1 MSTVGQNALQAHR
14 MPGYPDMYGNLAH
27 TTERNNQ
34 GILAGVQPQYDTR
47 IAPYQAQ
54 PETAQTWDLSHA
66 NAAQQIQSI
75 IHEAIE
81 SADGW
86 WFRLAP
92 VITVAA
98 GLETWE
104 STRTR
109 FTAWD
114 PAAEATAPRLV
125 QIEREQHAVRLERFA
140 LGLEV
145 HHDNYLTAKG
155 QEEFNLKMGMIEQGL
170 IVLQKL
176 CVLSA
181 TTQSKLYWREQERIL
196 QTHYSL
202 ADALQSQRSR
212 FGAMSKDP
220 LALNKYIAEMPMML
234 KGAVTKPEFDMCVV
248 PEGCIAHYL
257 YGTQGSYHTTAS
269 KRGDAAVERNL
280 TFGMQVLRNVVPG
293 LDVYEDKTF
302 QLSNAETSELNGF
315 RRRAILGQY
324 SVLQWDDSG
333 PETFCN
339 GPGEPTIELV
349 TMPRDNWTPFTM
361 SQCLEKCKRFDD
373 KGSIMEFTQDYLDEM
388 LEFGKTP
395 EDPWV
400 IEYKGEGR
408 TEYVPVEFIG
418 EQDSKYRGFDFD
430 LEVGLCGKNN
440 LGLSQEEKD
449 LLAEL
454 LACADALYNPPVAVT
469 YIAAQAYVQ
478 GDSLFSTE
486 RDEWGGYAIKP
497 DQLSKAGGVT
507 PYGWGDIFMVMS
519 LLSQNKSVGPAYN
532 DVLDYTKC
540 KNLLMKI
547 WTTIKETFPDLVTND
562 PAMVPVHRKTND
574 DDRNAMI
581 ATFRGLL
588 ERIKHPLYHRL
599 YNRLDPYRGP
609 ATLVARINQ
618 LNGLGVA
625 GSPLTGFSVTDGTF
639 TNEAEFERAFPELVT
654 ENAKKIFADMVEDT
668 DQEKVFR
675 NVFVDDAGDATDRTL
690 YLFMKDLFDGLR
702 AEYGLN
708 ARNAVDLGTLNED
721 IKESLEAAFVSTFNG
736 IATLIR
742 IALKTDDF
750 RVIQKLNKKT
760 IAALAEY
767 PRDYVSKFDQEP
779 FDLETYR
786 SDAWWGVT
794 GLTFDPSVYTNAFVR
809 EGNSPANP
817 KVPSQALFALGGKPS
832 AFNSTLI
839 DSDKS
844 LKLQA
849 RAKFGAQK
857 FGDSESF
864 KTVKLNKDTYEA
876 TDDSTYGTERVQ
888 YMGASRA
895 MMIGGPFLRLLPLKD
910 DGSDDEDEFNPIV
923 EREFMSIRQHK
934 IATHFAHDPIA
945 RLFAFAFI
953 LSRVTKKAM
962 KALLAHNMP
971 VPMNFLL
978 VAPYINI
985 DTEAILFAKGGT
997 ETASTGMNLL
1007 DINKTFDGAHK
1018 MWHVHA
1024 SVHTGTKIVSPENL
1038 LIIED
1043 AKLAGYKYGLE
1054 KTFIVEKSYATGDK
1068 HDRAGIEHGRWYAMD
1083 VPTTYTRNAAYEHE
1097 HSHPLN
1103 LFGVDPVMYPFQF
1116 ATPQTIF
1123 GEHKPFPSYGAYD
1136 SYFGFSK
1143 ANGDRYFSEASYRSL
1158 RESDANPGA
1167 CWPTR
1172 VRCYNRKTGHF
1183 EMASQGHGQLDD
1195 IELPMRPTL
1204 DGRVSY
1210 KNMHN

>member
-1 MSTVGQNALQAHR
+1 MSSHGQNSLQAHR
-14 MPGYPDMYGNLAH
+14 QPGYPDMYGNLAH

-34 GILAGVQPQYDTR
+34 GILGGVQPQYDTR

-92 VITVAA
+92 VLTVSA

-145 HHDNYLTAKG
+145 HHDNYLTQKG

-257 YGTQGSYHTTAS
+257 YGTQGSYHTDAS

-324 SVLQWDDSG
+324 SVLQWDDNG

-339 GPGEPTIELV
+339 EPGPPTIELV
-349 TMPRDNWTPFTM
+349 TMPRDNWTPITM
-361 SQCLEKCKRFDD
+361 TECLDKCVRFDSH
-373 KGSIMEFTQDYLDEM
+373 GSIMNFTQNYIDEV
-388 LEFGKTP
+388 LALGKTP

-400 IEYKGEGR
+400 IEYKGEETEGNPQR
-408 TEYVPVEFIG
+408 TEHVPVEFIG
-418 EQDSKYRGFDFD
+418 EQDLEYRKLDFD

-440 LGLSQEEKD
+440 LGLSEDEESV
-449 LLAEL
+449 LANL
-454 LACADALYNPPVAVT
+454 LACADSLYNPPPLTADYDT
-469 YIAAQAYVQ
+469 AKDYIVGQNAT
-478 GDSLFSTE
+478 TE
-486 RDEWGGYAIKP
+486 VRDEWGGYKIRPTALAKDAAAP
-497 DQLSKAGGVT
+497 DT

-532 DVLDYTKC
+532 NLLDYTKC

-562 PAMVPVHRKTND
+562 PDMVPVHRKTGIP
-574 DDRNAMI
+574 DRDAMI

-588 ERIKHPLYHRL
+588 ERIKHPLYHIR
-599 YNRLDPYRGP
+599 P
-609 ATLVARINQ
+609 AVARADPDDDMYSAINS

-625 GSPLTGFSVTDGTF
+625 GSPLYGKTVGLADLGDWAAFIAKFPEFSDLEGADFTDKDVF
-639 TNEAEFERAFPELVT
+639 QNLLPKQNEAGNLAI
-654 ENAKKIFADMVEDT
+654 AKGMNLLQVLM
-668 DQEKVFR
+668 
-675 NVFVDDAGDATDRTL
+675 ATL
-690 YLFMKDLFDGLR
+690 
-702 AEYGLN
+702 
-708 ARNAVDLGTLNED
+708 D
-721 IKESLEAAFVSTFNG
+721 IPPGPANKRVEAAMLISLFNG

-742 IALKTDDF
+742 TARRAADF
-750 RVIQKLNKKT
+750 RYTTVLDGKT
-760 IAALAEY
+760 VKALRESGVAY
-767 PRDYVSKFDQEP
+767 
-779 FDLETYR
+779 LETFGDSSNPYSGINALVNAR
-786 SDAWWGVT
+786 NWRVT
-794 GLTFDPSVYTNAFVR
+794 GLTFDPSVYKRDAFVQA
-809 EGNSPANP
+809 GNSPANP
-817 KVPSQALFALGGKPS
+817 KLVSQALFAQAENRARDISDDDLGGLRP
-832 AFNSTLI
+832 
-839 DSDKS
+839 
-844 LKLQA
+844 QA
-849 RAKFGAQK
+849 RAKFGAQEFK
-857 FGDSESF
+857 NTEGF
-864 KTVKLNKDTYEA
+864 KTVSSKKAVFNTN
-876 TDDSTYGTERVQ
+876 DDSTYGTERVQ
-888 YMGASRA
+888 YMGAARA
-895 MMIGGPFLRLLPLKD
+895 MEVGGPFLRLLPLKD
-910 DGSDDEDEFNPIV
+910 VDDEAHPIV

-934 IATHFAHDPIA
+934 IATNFAHDPIA
-945 RLFAFAFI
+945 RLFAFSFI
-953 LSRVTKKAM
+953 LSRVTKKGM
-962 KALLAHNMP
+962 KALLDHNMP

-985 DTEAILFAKGGT
+985 DTEAILFAKGGV

-1018 MWHVHA
+1018 IWNVHA

-1054 KTFIVEKSYATGDK
+1054 KTFITEPNYATSDK
-1068 HDRAGIEHGRWYAMD
+1068 HDRPGNDHGRWYAMD
-1083 VPTTYTRNAAYEHE
+1083 VPTTYTRDAAEEKE
-1097 HSHPLN
+1097 HSHPIN
-1103 LFGVDPVMYPFQF
+1103 LFGVDPAMYPYQF
-1116 ATPQTIF
+1116 ATPQSIF
-1123 GEHKPFPSYGAYD
+1123 GQYKPFPSYGAYD
-1136 SYFGFSK
+1136 HFFGFSRT
-1143 ANGDRYFSEASYRSL
+1143 NSDRYFSEVSYRSL

-1183 EMASQGHGQLDD
+1183 EVASLGHGQLDD

>member
-1 MSTVGQNALQAHR
+1 MSSHGQNSLQAHR
-14 MPGYPDMYGNLAH
+14 QPGYPDMYGNLAH

-34 GILAGVQPQYDTR
+34 GILGGVQPQYDTR

-92 VITVAA
+92 VLTVSA

-145 HHDNYLTAKG
+145 HHDNYLTQKG

-257 YGTQGSYHTTAS
+257 YGTQGSYHTDAS

-324 SVLQWDDSG
+324 SVLQWDDNG

-339 GPGEPTIELV
+339 EPGQPTIELV
-349 TMPRDNWTPFTM
+349 TMPRDNWTPITM
-361 SQCLEKCKRFDD
+361 TECLDKCVRFDSG
-373 KGSIMEFTQDYLDEM
+373 GSIMNFTQNYIDEV
-388 LEFGKTP
+388 LALGKPP

-400 IEYKGEGR
+400 IEYKGEER
-408 TEYVPVEFIG
+408 TEHVPVEFIG
-418 EQDSKYRGFDFD
+418 EQDLKYRKLDFD

-440 LGLSQEEKD
+440 LGLSEDEESV
-449 LLAEL
+449 LANL
-454 LACADALYNPPVAVT
+454 LACADSLYNPPVAVT
-469 YIAAQAYVQ
+469 YATAASYVE
-478 GDSLFSTE
+478 GRDPTTKA
-486 RDEWGGYAIKP
+486 RDEWGGYAIK
-497 DQLSKAGGVT
+497 DGELIKDLSDDT

-519 LLSQNKSVGPAYN
+519 LLSQNKSVGPAYEN
-532 DVLDYTKC
+532 LLDYTKC

-547 WTTIKETFPDLVTND
+547 WATIKETFPDLVTND

-588 ERIKHPLYHRL
+588 ERIKHPLYHIKPENARA
-599 YNRLDPYRGP
+599 GP
-609 ATLVARINQ
+609 AGDVYTAIND

-625 GSPLTGFSVTDGTF
+625 GSPLYGKTVEERDFVDWAAFIDKFPEFADLEGGRAFTDKDVF
-639 TNEAEFERAFPELVT
+639 QNLLPEQNEAKTLT
-654 ENAKKIFADMVEDT
+654 IAKGMNLLEVLKGTINDHEKEIED
-668 DQEKVFR
+668 EEEGVPALKRIAAAMF
-675 NVFVDDAGDATDRTL
+675 
-690 YLFMKDLFDGLR
+690 
-702 AEYGLN
+702 
-708 ARNAVDLGTLNED
+708 
-721 IKESLEAAFVSTFNG
+721 ISLFNG

-742 IALKTDDF
+742 TARRADDF
-750 RVIQKLNKKT
+750 RYTTVLDEKTVKAFQASANAYLFTFGVPSSDYSGGKALLN
-760 IAALAEY
+760 ARGWE
-767 PRDYVSKFDQEP
+767 
-779 FDLETYR
+779 
-786 SDAWWGVT
+786 VT
-794 GLTFDPSVYTNAFVR
+794 GLTFDPSVYKNDDFVK

-817 KVPSQALFALGGKPS
+817 KLVSQALFAQ
-832 AFNSTLI
+832 ATNNAAAI
-839 DSDKS
+839 SDDDFAG
-844 LKLQA
+844 LRPQA
-849 RAKFGAQK
+849 RAKFGAQE
-857 FGDSESF
+857 FQNTEAF
-864 KTVKLNKDTYEA
+864 KTVSSKNPVFDPK
-876 TDDSTYGTERVQ
+876 DDSTYGTERVQ
-888 YMGASRA
+888 YMGATRA
-895 MMIGGPFLRLLPLKD
+895 LEVGGPFLRLLPLKD
-910 DGSDDEDEFNPIV
+910 VDDEAPPIV
-923 EREFMSIRQHK
+923 EREFMSVRQHK
-934 IATHFAHDPIA
+934 IATNFAHDPIA
-945 RLFAFAFI
+945 RLFAFSFI
-953 LSRVTKKAM
+953 LSRVTKKGM
-962 KALLAHNMP
+962 KALLDHNMP

-985 DTEAILFAKGGT
+985 DTEAILFAKGGV

-1018 MWHVHA
+1018 IWNVHA

-1054 KTFIVEKSYATGDK
+1054 KTFITEPNYATGDK
-1068 HDRAGIEHGRWYAMD
+1068 HDRPGNDHGRWYAMD
-1083 VPTTYTRNAAYEHE
+1083 VPTTYTRDAAEEKE
-1097 HSHPLN
+1097 HSHPIN
-1103 LFGVDPVMYPFQF
+1103 LFGVDPAMYPYQF

-1123 GEHKPFPSYGAYD
+1123 GQHKPFPSYGAYD
-1136 SYFGFSK
+1136 HFFGFSRT
-1143 ANGDRYFSEASYRSL
+1143 NSDRYFSEVSYRSL

-1183 EMASQGHGQLDD
+1183 EVASLGHGQLDD